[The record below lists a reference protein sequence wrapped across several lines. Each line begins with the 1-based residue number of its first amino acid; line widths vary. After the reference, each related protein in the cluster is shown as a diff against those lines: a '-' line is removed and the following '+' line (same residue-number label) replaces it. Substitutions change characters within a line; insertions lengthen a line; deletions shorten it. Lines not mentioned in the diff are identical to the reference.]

1 MFCKIFKKVQC
12 AKKEDVP
19 TQQRCEENYFACDMV
34 LIPMRVTL
42 F

>member
-1 MFCKIFKKVQC
+1 MQKM
-12 AKKEDVP
+12 EDVP

>member
-1 MFCKIFKKVQC
+1 MCKKM
-12 AKKEDVP
+12 EDVP